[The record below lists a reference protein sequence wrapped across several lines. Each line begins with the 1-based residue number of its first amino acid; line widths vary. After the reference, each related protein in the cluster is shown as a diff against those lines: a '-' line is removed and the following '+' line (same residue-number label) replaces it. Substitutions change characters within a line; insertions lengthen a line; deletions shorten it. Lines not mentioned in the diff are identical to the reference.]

1 MRKLREV
8 DVKKDLRNKVAL
20 VVAKVAKEER
30 AVVVL
35 EKFPKRFQDRA
46 LDRNRLKSLDA
57 HRLKQSAIRGIQK
70 QIVEKALEHGVR
82 VELVDPRNTSRKCP
96 LCGSSLAP
104 VTGNAQRRG
113 WSSRLVKYGKC
124 GFTHDRDVIGAWN
137 IALKLDVSPVPLGS
151 KGAHDPCVKWL
162 VVIVNCGAGGTTR
175 PRKTYKNLGRE
186 TVFECS
192 RCGFKLDKQ
201 KLASLNIY
209 FKYSRMWGFPTAVN
223 PNKMEGSCEL
233 GLP

>member
-1 MRKLREV
+1 MYGNNTRSLRIALRKLREV

-35 EKFPKRFQDRA
+35 EKFPKRFQDKA
-46 LDRNRLKSLDA
+46 LERNGLKSLDA

-70 QIVEKALEHGVR
+70 RIAEKALEFGVR
-82 VELVDPRNTSRKCP
+82 VELVDPRNTSGKCP

-151 KGAHDPCVKWL
+151 KGAHDPRV
-162 VVIVNCGAGGTTR
+162 
-175 PRKTYKNLGRE
+175 E
-186 TVFECS
+186 
-192 RCGFKLDKQ
+192 
-201 KLASLNIY
+201 
-209 FKYSRMWGFPTAVN
+209 
-223 PNKMEGSCEL
+223 
-233 GLP
+233 